1 MSQKRLTTLVYFWA
15 FISLGLIAGL
25 LGPSLPSFA
34 ENTGST
40 LRQLS
45 NLFILSALGYLLG
58 SYLAGQLL
66 SKISGHKIMLAAL
79 IFIGLGTALLPVI
92 RSLWVL
98 VILFFVIGLAQSNL
112 DVSENTLLIWLH
124 GKAVPPYMNAL
135 HFFFGLGSFIAPFFI
150 AQSIR
155 ITNSLNTAFWVMAA
169 IMLVPVF
176 LILRLPSPSA
186 PVINSQSSAEL
197 KYQTP
202 RLLVV
207 LLVLF
212 FFGFVG
218 AEVTFGTWIYTYT
231 LENGFGDAVQSAY
244 LTSAFWGAFTIARLL
259 NVVFAKWI
267 SVTNMLW
274 ITLSGSLIS
283 LCSLIIWPDSKIALW
298 IAILGFGFFIATIFP
313 TAMNFAESL
322 NAVSSKVTS
331 LFFVSA
337 SLSSMLSPWVV
348 GQWFTSSGPQVMV
361 FVVIG
366 NILLGLIFYSI
377 IRSYQKRLFTWTR
390 H

>member
-155 ITNSLNTAFWVMAA
+155 FTNSLNTAFWVMAV

-186 PVINSQSSAEL
+186 PVINFQSSAES

-244 LTSAFWGAFTIARLL
+244 LTSAFWGAFTIARLV
-259 NVVFAKWI
+259 NVVFARWI

-274 ITLSGSLIS
+274 ITLSGSLVS
-283 LCSLIIWPDSKIALW
+283 LCSLIIWPAFKNCTLDCHSWLW
-298 IAILGFGFFIATIFP
+298 FFHCYDFP
-313 TAMNFAESL
+313 HCNELRRKFECC
-322 NAVSSKVTS
+322 
-331 LFFVSA
+331 F
-337 SLSSMLSPWVV
+337 
-348 GQWFTSSGPQVMV
+348 Q
-361 FVVIG
+361 
-366 NILLGLIFYSI
+366 
-377 IRSYQKRLFTWTR
+377 
-390 H
+390 